1 LDLTTP
7 APGKAPDVD
16 PKKQVDPRMHSAE
29 HILTA
34 TLMKLFAC
42 GRPFTTH
49 IEKKKS
55 KADYRFHRN
64 LSGDE
69 VARVEQE
76 VNQVVSKDLPII
88 EEFLTIEEAR
98 KTYDLH
104 RLPPVTENRIRIVHV
119 GDYDACPCS
128 GPHAISTAAIGR
140 FRIVST
146 SFEQDALR
154 VRFRLESTEQRD

>member
-1 LDLTTP
+1 MATYV
-7 APGKAPDVD
+7 PDKPEGD

-34 TLMKLFAC
+34 TLMKLFGC
-42 GRPFTTH
+42 QRSFTTH

-64 LSGDE
+64 LTGDE
-69 VARVEQE
+69 VARVEQL
-76 VNQVVSKDLPII
+76 VNQVVSADLPIR
-88 EEFLTIEEAR
+88 EEFLTFEEAR
-98 KTYDLH
+98 SAYDLH
-104 RLPPVTENRIRIVHV
+104 RLPPGTQNRIRIMRI

-128 GPHAISTAAIGR
+128 GPHATSTAAIGR

-146 SFEQDALR
+146 SFEHDALR
-154 VRFRLESTEQRD
+154 VRFRLESTGHEN